1 MLRLF
6 VILVSVFAFSK
17 VAFAADADMNKKPAT
32 EVTKDAADKD
42 SMKDKMEDKMAEK
55 MDDKAEGNK
64 AK

>member
-1 MLRLF
+1 MLRLL

-32 EVTKDAADKD
+32 EVVKPGAKP
-42 SMKDKMEDKMAEK
+42 AEK
-55 MDDKAEGNK
+55 SATGATEEDSMDDKTEENK

>member
-32 EVTKDAADKD
+32 EVTTDAADKD
-42 SMKDKMEDKMAEK
+42 KMDDKMAEK

>member
-42 SMKDKMEDKMAEK
+42 KMDDKMAEK